1 MNRTQPV
8 YTVDAECRDCY
19 KCVRNCP
26 VKAIKIENS
35 VASVIDE
42 LCILCGNCVKAC
54 PGGAKKV
61 RNDLKRVRKL
71 LRGESKVYLS
81 IAPSYINEFPDTPPS
96 ILIDRM
102 KMRGFEG
109 VSETALG
116 AEEVS
121 SHVAESFK
129 NGAKGIVISSACP
142 VVVEYITKYAPDII
156 ENISPLLS
164 PALAHARLMKKW
176 FGDDIEIVFAGPCI
190 GKKRESDDFS
200 DLISASLTFEE
211 LRQLLDEVKEGEAD
225 VTAEFIPRP
234 AEEGGLYP
242 VEGGMTAGISR
253 QCGVVDNR
261 FMSVSGMDSI
271 KDALAN
277 LDSGRIEGPLFIE
290 MLACSGG
297 CSAGP
302 FINESDSLIFR
313 RNEII
318 KKYNLKN
325 YLYPKASEENIERV
339 FTSADKM
346 PDIISDDAVEQVLK
360 DTGKNS
366 LNEEKNCGGCGY
378 SCCRSF
384 AEAVVEGKA
393 ETDMCVTY
401 MRQRA
406 HKKANRL
413 MAAMPSG
420 VVIVDNNLKIVECNR
435 NFATMIGGDAEMIFN
450 AKPGMEGASL
460 DKLIDFTNLFRWVLD
475 SGRDIENKDIR
486 SGNLRVRCSIFSI
499 DPKRIVGGVFQDI
512 TEPSVKRE
520 EIIDKTREV
529 IHKNLQT
536 VQKIAYLLGEN
547 ASETELTLNSVIE
560 SFIPEEVE

>member
-35 VASVIDE
+35 VASVMDD

-61 RNDLKRVRKL
+61 RNDLKKVRQL
-71 LRGESKVYLS
+71 LRSERKVYLS
-81 IAPSYINEFPDTPPS
+81 IAPSYINQFPGMSPGELTGKLMS
-96 ILIDRM
+96 
-102 KMRGFEG
+102 KGFEG

-121 SHVAESFK
+121 SHIAETLK
-129 NGAKGIVISSACP
+129 NGFKGVSISSACP
-142 VVVEYITKYAPDII
+142 VVVEYIAKYKPELID
-156 ENISPLLS
+156 NISPLLS
-164 PALAHARLMKKW
+164 PALAHAKLLKKW
-176 FGDDIEIVFAGPCI
+176 YGEEVAVIFAGPCI
-190 GKKRESDDFS
+190 GKKREADEFNNLLD
-200 DLISASLTFEE
+200 ASLTFEE
-211 LRQLLDEVKEGEAD
+211 LKQLLDEVKGRYSSD
-225 VTAEFIPRP
+225 AEFVPRP

-242 VEGGMTAGISR
+242 VEGGMIAGISR
-253 QCGVVDNR
+253 QCGVIDNR
-261 FMSVSGMDSI
+261 FMSISGMDSI
-271 KDALAN
+271 EDALEN
-277 LDSGRIEGPLFIE
+277 LNAGSIEEPLFIE
-290 MLACSGG
+290 MLACPGG

-302 FINESDSLIFR
+302 FIKSETSLVFR
-313 RNEII
+313 RNDIV
-318 KKYNLKN
+318 KRHNLKN
-325 YLYPKASEENIERV
+325 YLYPKMSEEDIDRSYSVKTDEKTKI
-339 FTSADKM
+339 TSE
-346 PDIISDDAVEQVLK
+346 AVEQVLR

-384 AEAVVEGKA
+384 AEAVVQGKA

-413 MAAMPSG
+413 IAAMPSG
-420 VVIVDNNLKIVECNR
+420 VVIADEHLRIVECNR
-435 NFATMIGGDAEMIFN
+435 NFARMIGGDAEMIFD

-460 DKLIDFTNLFRWVLD
+460 DKLIDFTNLFRWVLE

-547 ASETELTLNSVIE
+547 ASETEMTLNSVIE
-560 SFIPEEVE
+560 SFIPEEVD